1 MNIAELFSTTAS
13 SDAVPLYAVSQA
25 MLESALAGPLES
37 ALAGPLER
45 HAKWLRAG
53 GFTAAA
59 GKFQLLPGSDGS
71 LAGAVLGL
79 GSDEDVFASAAFPAL
94 LPPGA
99 YAYALAPQAHDGNKL
114 ALAWAMGAYA
124 FTRFKAKERTT
135 MRQVLVWPNGSDRE
149 NVLRVASGVFL
160 ARDLINTPANEM
172 GPAELAH
179 AAHGVA
185 RDHGAQMSVIE
196 GRELLNQNYPMIWT
210 VGAGSS
216 RAPRLI
222 DINWGDRSRPR
233 VTLVGKGVC
242 FDSGGLDI
250 KPASGMATM
259 KKDMGGAAA
268 VLAIAGM
275 IMDAK
280 VPVQLR
286 VLIPAVENSISG
298 DAYRPGDV
306 IKSRQGLTVE
316 VGNTDA
322 EGRLVLADALAEADS
337 QTPELL
343 ICMATLTGAARV
355 ATGFDLPPFF
365 THDDALAADLMR
377 ASEREAD
384 AMWRLPLWRGYRG
397 LVEGKVADLTNN
409 PDSPNAGAITAALFL
424 EHFVEKAKS
433 FVHFD
438 IAAWTDRAKPGRPLG
453 GEAQAVRAIFAMLKA
468 RYA

>member
-1 MNIAELFSTTAS
+1 MNIAELFSNSAS
-13 SDAVPLYAVSQA
+13 DGAVPLFAVSQA
-25 MLESALAGPLES
+25 TFDSALAGPLEK
-37 ALAGPLER
+37 
-45 HAKWLRAG
+45 HAKWLRAA
-53 GFTAAA
+53 GFSATA
-59 GKFQLLPGSDGS
+59 GKVQLLQGNDGA

-79 GSDEDVFASAAFPAL
+79 GRDEDVLACAA
-94 LPPGA
+94 LPSYLPTGV
-99 YAYALAPQAHDGNKL
+99 YAFALAPPAHDGNKL
-114 ALAWAMGAYA
+114 ALSWAMGAYD
-124 FTRFKAKERTT
+124 FKRFKSKEPSRA
-135 MRQVLVWPNGSDRE
+135 RPVLVWPKDADRD
-149 NVLRVASGVFL
+149 NVLRVASGLFL
-160 ARDLINTPANEM
+160 ARDLVNTPANEM

-179 AAHGVA
+179 AAHSVV
-185 RDHGAQMSVIE
+185 RDHGAQINVIE
-196 GRELLNQNYPMIWT
+196 GRELLNQNYPMIWE

-216 RAPRLI
+216 RPPRLI
-222 DINWGDRSRPR
+222 DIAWGDKSRPR

-250 KPASGMATM
+250 KPASGMLTM

-280 VPVQLR
+280 LPVQLR

-298 DAYRPGDV
+298 EAYRPGDV
-306 IKSRQGLTVE
+306 IKSRKGLTVE

-322 EGRLVLADALAEADS
+322 EGRLVLADALAEADT
-337 QTPELL
+337 QAPDLL
-343 ICMATLTGAARV
+343 ICIATLTGAARI

-365 THDDALAADLMR
+365 TNDDLLAAELMR

-397 LVEGKVADLTNN
+397 MIEGKVGDLTNS
-409 PDSPNAGAITAALFL
+409 PDGPNAGAITAALFL
-424 EHFVEKAKS
+424 ERFVEKAKS

-453 GEAQAVRAIFAMLKA
+453 GEAQTIRAIFAMLKA